1 MILNTRARA
10 LLQRYADRLH
20 AFLLAK
26 PDHRVAA
33 SKAHSVLSE
42 VGNIKQA
49 VQLAGLATDK
59 VIASFVKVF
68 PEFKMVTSAKGG
80 ATYVELSAP
89 PAA

>member
-1 MILNTRARA
+1 MFRQQAQVILSTRAREK
-10 LLQRYADRLH
+10 LQRYADRLH
-20 AFLLAK
+20 AFLMAK

-42 VGNIKQA
+42 IGDIKQA

-68 PEFKMVTSAKGG
+68 P
-80 ATYVELSAP
+80 
-89 PAA
+89 